1 MSSLV
6 GRLARRLGP
15 GLRRATM
22 KVGDA
27 VDGVLDGV
35 LGGTAAMGP
44 ALRLGRHDAALGR
57 RWVEQQGALTAAL
70 GAPLTC
76 ELAVFL
82 EAVAAREHYAAR
94 GLLSLV
100 PEQLVLVAP
109 VHRPRFLAALGG
121 VAAERPAAASALS
134 RALPKLLPLLDDAA
148 LAQFLAEGLR
158 LYVAS
163 PALAEGFWGL
173 EGLRAQGAAAALRPG
188 LELSAVQRILS
199 LYAAAHCG
207 ADVAVRASATA
218 TAGFTDG
225 RSVFLP
231 ARSERFGDERD
242 FLLYRVWT
250 ARGAGFLEFGTLDID
265 LAALPAPAGEW
276 PEPRPGELE
285 FERCL
290 RGFPNVSLARDLLM
304 LVEGAR
310 VEACVRV
317 AYPGVAR
324 DMDRL
329 DAAWQPPRPALS
341 GLSPVSQAVEL
352 IARELAGL
360 PPSAAPSA
368 RAASAAADALAALLP
383 LPSVEDGVH
392 DSILAVGRAY
402 PILDALLRRV
412 DEDALQAPTP
422 AGGANRSPRE
432 PSAGAPRGG
441 ASGAPSG
448 AAAEPTYA
456 PMQSD
461 PRSAG
466 LELRSAPEGLREDE
480 DAARRLLERL
490 RAVSPEA
497 DLKQARQVQRKSRAY
512 EEMEAA
518 LEANQGPGGPTQRAA
533 SAAPEAE
540 RAGVPAGA
548 SGEDDSA
555 PMPGEHRYPE
565 WDHVQQDLKPS
576 WVRLRERR
584 VLPGDRAVLD
594 AFFITYGPLVGQ
606 VRRSFEALRPGG
618 LRRERGLLDGDE
630 LDLDRA
636 IAERVERR
644 TGDLPEGRVY
654 SRRRPN
660 ERDVAVAFLVD
671 LSSST
676 NELVNGAG
684 KRIIEVE
691 KEALLLT
698 VEAVS
703 ALGDPCAV
711 WGFSGYGRDEVA
723 FYEAKGFAEPWD
735 DVARRRVA
743 RMGWKMENRDGAAI
757 RHATRKLLAQPARTR
772 LLILLSDGRPLD
784 CGCEQYRDRYAQ
796 EDTRAALAEA
806 RQRGVRPFCI
816 TVDPTGPQYLDRVYG
831 PGGYLVIDRVER
843 LPERLTAAWRRLSR

>member
-1 MSSLV
+1 M
-6 GRLARRLGP
+6 GG
-15 GLRRATM
+15 AT
-22 KVGDA
+22 A
-27 VDGVLDGV
+27 L
-35 LGGTAAMGP
+35 GP
-44 ALRLGRHDAALGR
+44 ALRLGRRDATLGR
-57 RWVEQQGALTAAL
+57 RWIEERAALAAAL
-70 GAPLTC
+70 GPGLT
-76 ELAVFL
+76 EALGALL
-82 EAVAAREHYAAR
+82 ERVAESQPGVAR
-94 GLLSLV
+94 GLLSAV
-100 PEQLVLVAP
+100 PEQLVRVAP
-109 VHRPRFLAALGG
+109 AQRPRFLAALDG
-121 VAAERPAAASALS
+121 VAAARPEAALVLC
-134 RALPKLLPLLDDAA
+134 RALPRLLPALDDAA

-158 LYVAS
+158 LYAS
-163 PALAEGFWGL
+163 APSLAEGFWGL
-173 EGLRAQGAAAALRPG
+173 EGQRAQGMAAALRPG
-188 LELSAVQRILS
+188 LELSAVQRTLS

-207 ADVAVRASATA
+207 SDVVVRAAADA

-225 RSVFLP
+225 RHVYLP

-250 ARGAGFLEFGTLDID
+250 ARGAGFLEFGTLDVD
-265 LAALPAPAGEW
+265 LSALPAPAGAW

-285 FERCL
+285 LERCL

-304 LVEGAR
+304 MVEGAR
-310 VEACVRV
+310 VEACVRA
-317 AYPGVAR
+317 AYPGVGR

-329 DAAWQPPRPALS
+329 DAAWRPARPPLA

-352 IARELAGL
+352 LARSLADPAAAARGEGG
-360 PPSAAPSA
+360 PWVAPSA
-368 RAASAAADALAALLP
+368 PAAAAAAAAWAALAP

-392 DSILAVGRAY
+392 DSILAVLRAY
-402 PILDALLRRV
+402 PGLDALLRRV
-412 DEDALQAPTP
+412 DEADLRPPTP
-422 AGGANRSPRE
+422 EGGANRAARE
-432 PSAGAPRGG
+432 QAAGAPRGG
-441 ASGAPSG
+441 AAGAQTG
-448 AAAEPTYA
+448 GAAEPDYA
-456 PMQSD
+456 PMQAD
-461 PRSAG
+461 PRAAG
-466 LELRSAPEGLREDE
+466 LELRAAPEALRAEE

-490 RAVSPEA
+490 RAASPEA
-497 DLKQARQVQRKSRAY
+497 SLQEARRVQRQRRAY
-512 EEMEAA
+512 EEQEAA

-533 SAAPEAE
+533 EAAPEAD
-540 RAGVPAGA
+540 RAGLSPGA
-548 SGEDDSA
+548 SGDEDSA
-555 PMPGEHRYPE
+555 PLPGEHRYPE
-565 WDHVQQDLKPS
+565 WDHLQQDLKPG

-584 VLPGDRAVLD
+584 VLPGDRAFLD
-594 AFFITYGPLVGQ
+594 AFFASHGPLVAQ

-618 LRRERGLLDGDE
+618 LRPERGLLDGDE

-644 TGDLPEGRVY
+644 SGQSPEGRVY
-654 SRRRPN
+654 SRRRPQ

-676 NELVNGAG
+676 NELVNGVG

-703 ALGDPCAV
+703 AIGDPCAV

-743 RMGWKMENRDGAAI
+743 RLGWKMENRDGAAI
-757 RHATRKLLAQPARTR
+757 RHATRRLLAQPARSR

-806 RQRGVRPFCI
+806 RQRGLRPFCI

-843 LPERLTAAWRRLSR
+843 LPERLTEAWRRLSR